1 MAGQEQDQDRTE
13 PATPYK
19 REEARRKG
27 QVAKSLDTNSVFM
40 LAAALASAAIWG
52 RRFISDGADG
62 FRQLLGHAQEFP
74 FEPAGLSAWM
84 DSLFRNV
91 AHSLA
96 PFFLLVILV
105 GVLSNLLQ
113 TGPIFSFQPLKPDMQ
128 RLNPVQGF
136 KRIYSTKALFEAGKS
151 LLKLGLFAA
160 VAWSAIVS
168 LLPGIMGM
176 LGTEPQGYP
185 LMLLGLA
192 QSLAFKLTLAMLIVA
207 LLDLAYVRWDFA
219 KKMRMSRREQKEE
232 VKRREGD
239 PHIRAKR
246 RELQREAAK
255 RSASMRRVPDADVLI
270 TNPTHLAIALR
281 YERGRALAP
290 KCLAKGAGETALRM
304 RTMAQRH
311 GVIIVEQRS
320 LARALFDE
328 VAIDALIP
336 ESLYE
341 PVARVYAE
349 VAVIRRNA
357 STVTGSTAPRSKVEV
372 RA

>member
-1 MAGQEQDQDRTE
+1 MAEQDQDRTE

-19 REEARRKG
+19 REEARSRG
-27 QVAKSLDTNSVFM
+27 QVAKSVDTNSVFM
-40 LAAALASAAIWG
+40 LTAALVSAEIWG
-52 RRFISDGADG
+52 EQILAAGADG
-62 FRQLLGHAQEFP
+62 FRALLGHAQDFS
-74 FEPAGLSAWM
+74 FEPAGMQAWM
-84 DSLFRNV
+84 GGLFQNM

-96 PFFLLVILV
+96 PFFLLLILV
-105 GVLSNLLQ
+105 GGLSNLLQ
-113 TGPIFSFQPLKPDMQ
+113 TGPVFSFHPLKPDVQ

-136 KRIYSTKALFEAGKS
+136 KRIYSVKALFETGKS

-168 LLPGIMGM
+168 LLPGILAM
-176 LGTEPQGYP
+176 TAAHPQGFP
-185 LMLLGLA
+185 LLLLGYA
-192 QSLAFKLTLAMLIVA
+192 ESLAFRLTLAMLIVA
-207 LLDLAYVRWDFA
+207 LLDLAYVRWEYA

-255 RSASMRRVPDADVLI
+255 RSASLQRIPDADVLI

-281 YERGRALAP
+281 YERGRSLAP
-290 KCLAKGAGETALRM
+290 RCLAKGAGETALRM
-304 RTMAQRH
+304 KEMAYRH
-311 GVIIVEQRS
+311 GIVTVEQRS
-320 LARALFDE
+320 LAQSLFKE
-328 VAIDALIP
+328 VAIDALVP

-349 VAVIRRNA
+349 VAAVTKAR
-357 STVTGSTAPRSKVEV
+357 STESKARPLPKVEV